1 MTNRVGLLI
10 TLVAVALLVTSSVAV
25 STIALERPLEIEV
38 VDDDS
43 ATVGFE
49 AHEPTENGSAADI
62 LTVTNR
68 GETELIVDDVEL
80 VGTNASVAT
89 TPSEIDPGTSATI
102 SADVSCG
109 DEFSI
114 EISVTGD
121 RVTVDRTLEDIT
133 VVCGD

>member
-49 AHEPTENGSAADI
+49 AHEPTENGSAVDI

-89 TPSEIDPGTSATI
+89 TPAEIDPGTSATI